1 MKESEKGTPVS
12 GAEMSGFRGANYW
25 ARQVGR
31 EELPVLRPTVMA
43 IARVFTQTGTS
54 SSAMAEAVSRDPFMS
69 ARILRMA
76 NSAYYNPGLKKVT
89 AIPRAVVVVG
99 FDAVR
104 QVCHFARFVE
114 EIYSGQRLQAI
125 LRHVVGAYK
134 QALLAQWLGETLRD
148 GFPEELFTAA
158 LLLDIGLLGLLCV
171 VPSEAV
177 MVFTEKISRCS
188 VLEQALVE
196 KEVFGFEARRLTVR
210 LADEW
215 SLGDLLKRAAQDRE
229 DVEVRVQ
236 CVRLGATLTAAF
248 EEGRGSAALTTA
260 LETAV
265 DRLKIP
271 EATLL
276 RLLHAAEKK
285 ALEFSL
291 ELPLL
296 EGKLPEPKEPV
307 TLGAPTEPEAVQS
320 DRIQEPELL
329 VLEEVPRA
337 PADPERQLELLD
349 DMITYVV
356 DPSRAHT
363 QGLLDRAAQ
372 GLLEGAGL
380 DRVIYFRVTPDER
393 FLEVKSFYGPFDG
406 RLHGLLVPV
415 DSYSNIFAHVLRG
428 PPWLWVH
435 EKSPASVKN
444 LVAPEVLQFFS
455 SREFLVGRVGPAAHP
470 AGVLAGE
477 RLSKHWPLDEKA
489 FLAFRRFCDLTSLGF
504 ALLRRT

>member
-1 MKESEKGTPVS
+1 MKESEKGTPGS
-12 GAEMSGFRGANYW
+12 GSEMSGFRGTNYW

-43 IARVFTQTGTS
+43 IARVFTQAGTS
-54 SSAMAEAVSRDPFMS
+54 SSAMAEAVSKDPFLS

-104 QVCHFARFVE
+104 QVCHSARFIE
-114 EIYSGQRLQAI
+114 ETYSGARLQAI
-125 LRHVVGAYK
+125 LRRVVGAYK

-148 GFPEELFTAA
+148 GSPEELFTAG

-171 VPSEAV
+171 VPTEAV
-177 MVFTEKISRCS
+177 TAFTEKSSRCP

-196 KEVFGFEARRLTVR
+196 KEVFGFEARRLSVR

-215 SLGDLLKRAAQDRE
+215 SLGDLVKRAAQDRE
-229 DVEVRVQ
+229 DVEIRVH

-248 EEGRGSAALTTA
+248 EEGRDAAALSAA

-271 EATLL
+271 EASVL
-276 RLLHAAEKK
+276 RLLHAAENK
-285 ALEFSL
+285 AREFSS

-296 EGKLPEPKEPV
+296 EGKLPEPKGPA
-307 TLGAPTEPEAVQS
+307 TPLAHMAPGLAQSNVIQAPEF
-320 DRIQEPELL
+320 L
-329 VLEEVPRA
+329 VLEELPRA
-337 PADPERQLELLD
+337 PADAERQLELLD
-349 DMITYVV
+349 DMITYLV
-356 DPSRAHT
+356 DSSRAHT

-372 GLLEGAGL
+372 GLLEGVGL

-393 FLEVKSFYGPFDG
+393 FLEVKSLYGPFDG
-406 RLHGLLVPV
+406 RLQGLLVPV
-415 DSYSNIFAHVLRG
+415 DSYPNIFAHVLRG

-435 EKSPASVKN
+435 EKSPASVKS
-444 LVAPEVLQFFS
+444 LVTPEVLQFFS
-455 SREFLVGRVGPAAHP
+455 SREFLVGRVGMPAHP

-477 RLSKHWPLDEKA
+477 RLAKNWPIDEKA
-489 FLAFRRFCDLTSLGF
+489 FLAFRRFCDLTTLGF